1 MKLMKILGVVVV
13 LAGVAAAVA
22 IAQDRSY
29 EPSRNRAFAFNMLD
43 GSRLGV
49 SARDLGTAEADRQK
63 LNGGA
68 VVEEVQPDSPASKA
82 GLRRSDVIVEFDG
95 ERVRSARQFARLVQE
110 TPSGLTVKASIMR
123 DGQRSDV
130 QITQSN
136 EARAGMY
143 FDSDGFKAK
152 VEDFTARMPEFDL
165 DFEMPGMDGSRGRL
179 GVTVSPL
186 SDQLASYFGAKEGV
200 LVASV
205 SQGSAAERAG
215 LKAGDVITTVNGE
228 RVRSSG
234 DVTRAMRSAAD
245 GADVTI
251 GIVREKKESSLKAR
265 IEPRE
270 IPRSSRP
277 I

>member
-110 TPSGLTVKASIMR
+110 TPSGRTVKASIMR